1 MPRKSECNCRW
12 RWQFAH
18 YSDSQFIA
26 CYRSQWLSNCR
37 LIAQSAWQTLDFW
50 HFDCCEFIAPLSLP
64 LSLHLYLFLS
74 STWLA
79 MFPYRGKCHTTV
91 HTALAKRKT
100 RLQFRCRSS
109 CVFNCPNKC
118 SSSSA
123 FCFPAASSSLFRVQ
137 FVVFFELVSDLE
149 DARRL
154 SILPPPLATEIYCQ
168 HAARDLG

>member
-50 HFDCCEFIAPLSLP
+50 HFDCCEFIAPLSLS
-64 LSLHLYLFLS
+64 LSLFLPLYLSLS
-74 STWLA
+74 ATWLA

-91 HTALAKRKT
+91 HTAPAKRKT
-100 RLQFRCRSS
+100 RLQFRSS
-109 CVFNCPNKC
+109 IVVVCFNCPNKC
-118 SSSSA
+118 SSSSS
-123 FCFPAASSSLFRVQ
+123 FCFPASPSSLLFPLSSAIRCLLRAC
-137 FVVFFELVSDLE
+137 FGL
-149 DARRL
+149 RRC
-154 SILPPPLATEIYCQ
+154 AKT
-168 HAARDLG
+168 